1 MFFYAISFLAQ
12 QTFTLNLHYIFSLV
26 EIQNIATEANLAS
39 IISLI
44 WIWLSTLLYAFPNE
58 IYSMDQDIVLKLA
71 CPEKVLEKDYCVNTY
86 YVLNDIYLQVF
97 LIMLSHLLKQP
108 SMEHCFLCF
117 ILVYE
122 YTDTEVRLST
132 MLDYSLPHSFRSWIP
147 NQADKNSMKAYIDG
161 IEKFPRNYYCTL
173 LCGGGQLAFY

>member
-1 MFFYAISFLAQ
+1 MFFYAISLLAQ
-12 QTFTLNLHYIFSLV
+12 QTFTSNLHYIFSLV

-44 WIWLSTLLYAFPNE
+44 WIWPSSLFYAFPNE
-58 IYSMDQDIVLKLA
+58 IYTVYQEIVLKLA
-71 CPEKVLEKDYCVNTY
+71 CPEKVLRKDYCINTY

-108 SMEHCFLCF
+108 SMEHCFICF

-132 MLDYSLPHSFRSWIP
+132 TLDYSLPHSFRSWVP
-147 NQADKNSMKAYIDG
+147 NPAAKIYTIQWKPSVMGLRSFQEIMIAH
-161 IEKFPRNYYCTL
+161 
-173 LCGGGQLAFY
+173 FYVGVGN